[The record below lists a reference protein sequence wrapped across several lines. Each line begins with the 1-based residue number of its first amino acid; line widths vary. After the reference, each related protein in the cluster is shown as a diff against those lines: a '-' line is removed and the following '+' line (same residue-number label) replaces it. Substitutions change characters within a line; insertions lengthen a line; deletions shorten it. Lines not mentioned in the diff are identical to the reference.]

1 MLGVVSSL
9 VWPVWNFALQSPTT
23 RNTMQRGVQHV
34 TSNNCWELLTNN
46 VASVHWRIHDER
58 GGDPPAP
65 PLIFRPNWCPKGR
78 KRFFFWDCPLP
89 PHQSQGLDDRAPPLS
104 WGLDPPLQFA
114 WGLTSIVA
122 RREEQRRLYSQA
134 VTSFAL
140 IKHSLSAAR
149 FLV

>member
-23 RNTMQRGVQHV
+23 RNSMQRGVQHV
-34 TSNNCWELLTNN
+34 TSNNWWESLTNN
-46 VASVHWRIHDER
+46 VASVHWRIHDGR
-58 GGDPPAP
+58 GADPPAP
-65 PLIFRPNWCPKGR
+65 LLFLDLTDARRAEKN
-78 KRFFFWDCPLP
+78 FFLRLP
-89 PHQSQGLDDRAPPLS
+89 PPPQSQGLDDRAPPLS

-122 RREEQRRLYSQA
+122 RREEQRRLYSRT

-140 IKHSLSAAR
+140 IKHSISAAR